1 MNSSN
6 PTFISIA
13 CYSFSGSTL
22 LAMLL
27 NAHPQIA
34 TVSEMHGPNP
44 KLIQDI
50 DNYRCSCGELIHEC
64 PFWDQ
69 VKAKMTEQGFAFKTT
84 DFELAFGDHSLR
96 GRLRYGSLRSNQL
109 ESIRDNVNRVLPGP
123 RAEMDR
129 LIARN
134 EAFVR
139 AVLDI
144 TGKEVFVDTTK
155 RTRRFKYLSKYSSM
169 DVRVVFLIRDARGSV
184 ASQMRHFQGMSAS
197 EAAHAWTKGLS
208 GIERIWKQIPAQN
221 RMVLKYEDL
230 CREPQATLQRL
241 YRFFDVDPHF
251 VLDDLGSLPQHHII
265 GNAARMRAISQIRLD
280 ERWKQVLSPDQL
292 DIVHQIA
299 GSLNQSYGYT

>member
-1 MNSSN
+1 
-6 PTFISIA
+6 
-13 CYSFSGSTL
+13 
-22 LAMLL
+22 MLL

-50 DNYRCSCGELIHEC
+50 DTYRCSCGLLIHEC

-69 VKAKMTEQGFAFKTT
+69 VKAKMADQGFVFRTT

-96 GRLRYGSLRSNQL
+96 GRLRYGSLRSNLL
-109 ESIRDNVNRVLPGP
+109 ESIRDDVNRVLPGP

-144 TGKEVFVDTTK
+144 TGKKVFVDTTK
-155 RTRRFKYLSKYSSM
+155 RIRRFKYLSKYSSM

-197 EAAHAWTKGLS
+197 EAAHAWAKGLS

-221 RMVLKYEDL
+221 RMILRYEDL
-230 CREPQATLQRL
+230 CREPQTTLQGL
-241 YRFFDVDPHF
+241 YRFFDVDPSF
-251 VLDDLGSLPQHHII
+251 VLGDLESLPQHHII
-265 GNAARMRAISQIRLD
+265 GNAARMRSISQIRLD
-280 ERWKQVLSPDQL
+280 ERWKRVLSPDQL

-299 GSLNQSYGYT
+299 GSLNQSYGYS

>member
-44 KLIQDI
+44 KLVNDI
-50 DNYRCSCGELIHEC
+50 DAYRCSCGELIHEC

-69 VKAKMTEQGFAFKTT
+69 VKAKMADQGFAFKTT
-84 DFELAFGDHSLR
+84 DFQVAFGDHSLG
-96 GRLRYGSLRSNQL
+96 GRLRYGSLRNNLL
-109 ESIRDNVNRVLPGP
+109 ESIRDDVCRVLPGP
-123 RAEMDR
+123 KAEMDT
-129 LIARN
+129 LVARN

-144 TGKEVFVDTTK
+144 TGAQVFVDTTK
-155 RTRRFKYLSKYSSM
+155 RVRRFKYLYKYSGM

-184 ASQMRHFQGMSAS
+184 ASQMRHFEGMSAS
-197 EAAHAWTKGLS
+197 EAAHAWAKGIS
-208 GIERIWKQIPAQN
+208 GIERIWKQIPLQK
-221 RMVLKYEDL
+221 RMVLRYEDL
-230 CREPQATLQRL
+230 CREPQATLQGL
-241 YRFFDVDPHF
+241 YRFFDIDPEF
-251 VLDDLGSLPQHHII
+251 VLDELESLPPHHIV
-265 GNAARMRAISQIRLD
+265 GNAARMRTVSQIRLD
-280 ERWKQVLSPDQL
+280 ERWKRVLSPDQL

-299 GSLNQSYGYT
+299 GSLNQSFGYT